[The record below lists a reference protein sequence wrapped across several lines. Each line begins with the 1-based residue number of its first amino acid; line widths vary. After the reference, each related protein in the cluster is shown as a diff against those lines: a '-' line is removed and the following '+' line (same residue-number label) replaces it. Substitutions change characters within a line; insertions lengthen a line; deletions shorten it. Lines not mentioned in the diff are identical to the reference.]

1 MFGNYWLIITITKY
15 RDCITYLQSPGTLQL
30 PPDWQGH
37 AIYYQCLFNLKMGPE
52 MLVLACYSHASM
64 VTPTTCSRRNN
75 VFSPSKTLKQVFLA
89 EKSIFDLPLGYKL
102 VDRHSA
108 WPQIVFSIYIFYSML
123 EMNNFRGPLR
133 HIMLSVIRRRK
144 NMDIGTLTCTL
155 RNCCVIY
162 LRCKEYEKKLKVL

>member
-1 MFGNYWLIITITKY
+1 MLYIISVYSIWRWGQRCWCWLLE
-15 RDCITYLQSPGTLQL
+15 C
-30 PPDWQGH
+30 
-37 AIYYQCLFNLKMGPE
+37 
-52 MLVLACYSHASM
+52 CYSHASM

-162 LRCKEYEKKLKVL
+162 LRRKEYEIMLKVLRICKITTLRDYSRHQNVCKI

>member
-1 MFGNYWLIITITKY
+1 MLYIISVYSIWRWGQRCWLLE
-15 RDCITYLQSPGTLQL
+15 C
-30 PPDWQGH
+30 
-37 AIYYQCLFNLKMGPE
+37 
-52 MLVLACYSHASM
+52 CYSHASM

-144 NMDIGTLTCTL
+144 NMDIGSRHLNL
-155 RNCCVIY
+155 HSQ
-162 LRCKEYEKKLKVL
+162 KLLCHLFTMQRIWNNA

>member
-1 MFGNYWLIITITKY
+1 
-15 RDCITYLQSPGTLQL
+15 
-30 PPDWQGH
+30 
-37 AIYYQCLFNLKMGPE
+37 MGPDGQRCWCWLLE
-52 MLVLACYSHASM
+52 CCYSHASM

-155 RNCCVIY
+155 RNCFVIY
-162 LRCKEYEKKLKVL
+162 LRRKEYEKKFCEYLKLQLLQQNVCKPQIPMLIQELELENIKT